1 MGYHRLNG
9 FGCYRAA
16 LRLCPRIAGAA
27 LSANAEPKESKQM
40 KINNVILE
48 LEIVTET
55 EANGI
60 KTLCKAIKKKEED
73 LTGKILDILNRAVPE
88 DEWGNLSLTEAKKV
102 QSDLVKVAKALDW
115 KEQTIRNICT
125 DWIGANCGIKNEI
138 AETTEAK
145 AEAEAEAGAEA
156 GAAPV
161 ADPEAAAQLSELN
174 KRFQAAKADKKFAKR
189 IEGKSAQEVIDAF
202 ITFESG
208 KAQKVK
214 RLAKAKKPAAKSRA
228 AAAAKVANN

>member
-1 MGYHRLNG
+1 
-9 FGCYRAA
+9 
-16 LRLCPRIAGAA
+16 
-27 LSANAEPKESKQM
+27 M

-60 KTLCKAIKKKEED
+60 KTLCKAIKKKEQD
-73 LTGKILDILNRAVPE
+73 LTCQVLDILDRAVPV

-115 KEQTIRNICT
+115 KEQTIRNICR
-125 DWIGANCGIKNEI
+125 DWIDANCGIKNEI

-145 AEAEAEAGAEA
+145 AEAEAEAGAGGCVFVELSE
-156 GAAPV
+156 
-161 ADPEAAAQLSELN
+161 DPETAAQLSELN
-174 KRFQAAKADKKFAKR
+174 KRFQAAKADKNFAKR
-189 IEGKSAQEVIDAF
+189 TKGKSPQEVIDAF

-208 KAQKVK
+208 KAQKAK
-214 RLAKAKKPAAKSRA
+214 RLAKAKKPAARSLQRA
-228 AAAAKVANN
+228 AANVASN

>member
-1 MGYHRLNG
+1 
-9 FGCYRAA
+9 
-16 LRLCPRIAGAA
+16 
-27 LSANAEPKESKQM
+27 M
-40 KINNVILE
+40 KINNITLE

-60 KTLCKAIKKKEED
+60 KSLCKAIKKKEQD
-73 LTGKILDILNRAVPE
+73 LTCQILDILDRAVPE

-115 KEQTIRNICT
+115 KEQTIRNICR
-125 DWIGANCGIKNEI
+125 DWIDANCGIKNEI

-145 AEAEAEAGAEA
+145 AEAEAEAES
-156 GAAPV
+156 APV
-161 ADPEAAAQLSELN
+161 ADPETAAALSELN
-174 KRFQAAKADKKFAKR
+174 RRFQAAKADKKFAKR
-189 IEGKSAQEVIDAF
+189 IEGKSAKETVDAF

-214 RLAKAKKPAAKSRA
+214 RLAKAKKPAARSLQRA
-228 AAAAKVANN
+228 AANVASN

>member
-1 MGYHRLNG
+1 
-9 FGCYRAA
+9 
-16 LRLCPRIAGAA
+16 
-27 LSANAEPKESKQM
+27 M

-60 KTLCKAIKKKEED
+60 KTLCKAIKKKEQD
-73 LTGKILDILNRAVPE
+73 LTCQILDILDRAVPA

-115 KEQTIRNICT
+115 KEQTIRNICNE
-125 DWIGANCGIKNEI
+125 WIEANCGIKNEI
-138 AETTEAK
+138 AETV
-145 AEAEAEAGAEA
+145 EAEAETETGAEA
-156 GAAPV
+156 EAAPV
-161 ADPEAAAQLSELN
+161 ADPETAAELSELN
-174 KRFQAAKADKKFAKR
+174 KRFQAAKADKNFAKR
-189 IEGKSAQEVIDAF
+189 TKGKSAKETIDAF